1 MDLWI
6 NIGIHTNTN
15 TYTILY
21 PIPHQSPSIP
31 PSPAVHLQA
40 LPQRRLQRLRGSAS
54 ALLPAQ
60 GTLQLGAGGLLL
72 GHGDFNHGKMGRHD
86 NGFFMGLLWDFS
98 RTLWYS
104 GRTLCDFCRTVWDC
118 MGFMLI
124 CNGTLNG
131 ILSGTSGTISFRIL
145 FHISFWVFMNK
156 HSGFIRKS
164 ADFAGKL

>member
-86 NGFFMGLLWDFS
+86 NGFLWDCYGILVGLYGILVGLYAIFVE
-98 RTLWYS
+98 LY
-104 GRTLCDFCRTVWDC
+104 GIVWDLC
-118 MGFMLI
+118 
-124 CNGTLNG
+124 
-131 ILSGTSGTISFRIL
+131 
-145 FHISFWVFMNK
+145 
-156 HSGFIRKS
+156 
-164 ADFAGKL
+164 